1 MRRNIL
7 SMIITSTLMSG
18 VAYAEESEKK
28 LVFYRDLAEYK
39 ESVTVEP
46 VNGYDFKLD
55 LIDTAVLSSF
65 NIVMKKD
72 GEDVLPSSIEI
83 HEKSEENIFKL
94 NKHKKVFVNGTEY
107 TLEENGFGFIK
118 LRNKDG
124 YVTYVPKDKM
134 ESISFENDISS
145 TNHIA
150 KINLRE
156 EFKEI
161 DLDYSYMIGMLSWK
175 PSYKFYIK
183 DKNTL
188 QLDYFIEVN
197 NKTLNT
203 FEDINMEVVVNDTP
217 TLLNKQYQKSEND
230 GVFGHIKQN
239 NELGGFKRNAY
250 DFEGYSREGFDRN
263 GHSYREPEKRMEE
276 NVEVFSLPNKITLSP
291 KSISKHMYMDT
302 KEIEYKK
309 ENMLYEP
316 SYYGLLN
323 MDLEMKA
330 FFKTT
335 SKLIIPNREG
345 VLYQSGVGSLYS
357 KEKLNKDKILLQE
370 YSIPKGK
377 KNKEFELNLGE
388 NNGLDVEAISIN
400 RVYSKGGLFIH
411 NNKED
416 LLEKKSIIEK
426 GYRSDESEYPISF
439 SVEVNKIVLKADNK
453 SNEDNLSL
461 LRNEGYFFNFD
472 YIEKVKSILSE
483 YESLPTKEKTIEK
496 KESIL
501 NKIKKYSLGDKL
513 TFNLKDKKELV
524 YYKLVI
530 SEEELNLNYFN
541 KEDYSMEEMHKEKIK
556 FDKYIKQ
563 L

>member
-1 MRRNIL
+1 MRRNVL
-7 SMIITSTLMSG
+7 SMIITSTLLSG
-18 VAYAEESEKK
+18 VAYAEESDKK

-250 DFEGYSREGFDRN
+250 DFEGYSRAGFDRN

-323 MDLEMKA
+323 MDLEMKT

-345 VLYQSGVGSLYS
+345 VSYQSGIGSLYS